1 VIVRRAFPE
10 ELAICAE
17 IDASTETD
25 HVWQMDE
32 RSAGSELVIAFRQAR
47 LPRAMRVPYPRP
59 LTRLEDDWERD
70 ECFLVAAQGVQVLG
84 FVDVRVQP
92 WDGVGWVHHLVV
104 ARRYRRRGIGS
115 RLLQTASEWARRGGM
130 RQLVLESS
138 TKNYPALCFCQRL
151 GCTFCGFNDQLYS
164 SQDIAVFFAYPL
176 GN

>member
-1 VIVRRAFPE
+1 MIVRRAFPE

-70 ECFLVAAQGVQVLG
+70 ECF
-84 FVDVRVQP
+84 
-92 WDGVGWVHHLVV
+92 
-104 ARRYRRRGIGS
+104 
-115 RLLQTASEWARRGGM
+115 
-130 RQLVLESS
+130 
-138 TKNYPALCFCQRL
+138 
-151 GCTFCGFNDQLYS
+151 
-164 SQDIAVFFAYPL
+164 
-176 GN
+176 